1 MHAVRKESSTTTK
14 VRAVF
19 DASAKSSSGISLNDM
34 LLVGPTVHSSLV
46 DVLLRFRMHRVAL
59 TTDVSRMYRA
69 VLLAPSDRDLHRFGW
84 RSSPSRNLQ
93 DYRMT
98 RLTFGVSASSFAAN
112 MSVKQN
118 SLDFAMECPLAAKT
132 VEESFYVDDGLMGA
146 DSLEGAIKLQE
157 ELQDLF
163 GRGGFLLRKWNSN
176 NLDVLQHIPPEL
188 RDSKPTQDI
197 SDSGRY
203 TKALGI
209 EWNVES
215 DCLRLT
221 VAGFCPLEDVTKRAL
236 VSDWGG
242 LLPPSYP

>member
-1 MHAVRKESSTTTK
+1 
-14 VRAVF
+14 
-19 DASAKSSSGISLNDM
+19 
-34 LLVGPTVHSSLV
+34 
-46 DVLLRFRMHRVAL
+46 
-59 TTDVSRMYRA
+59 
-69 VLLAPSDRDLHRFGW
+69 
-84 RSSPSRNLQ
+84 
-93 DYRMT
+93 MT

-118 SLDFAMECPLAAKT
+118 SHDFAMEYPLAAKT
-132 VEESFYVDDGLMGA
+132 VEESFYVDDGLTGA

-176 NLDVLQHIPPEL
+176 NLDLLQHIPPEL
-188 RDSKPTQDI
+188 RDS

-236 VSDWGG
+236 VSDIAKTFDVLGWFAPTIVSMKI
-242 LLPPSYP
+242 LLQRLWESKVGWDDPVPEHIYDTWLQWRSEL